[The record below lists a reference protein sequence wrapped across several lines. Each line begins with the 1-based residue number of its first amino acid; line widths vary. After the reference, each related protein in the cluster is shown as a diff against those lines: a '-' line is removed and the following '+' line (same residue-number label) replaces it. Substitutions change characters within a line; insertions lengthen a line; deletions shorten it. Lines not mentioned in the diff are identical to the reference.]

1 MGLLD
6 KVDNLDETQPAKA
19 KPKAAK
25 AVSKAKPKAAK
36 AVAKATP
43 KEKTAKPAKA
53 AKVAKSRDRPEKIR
67 PTGLPE
73 GYELAGNM
81 PRYIGWLINF
91 GWNFG
96 VAIGLLSII
105 STGADSDLTIGWI
118 ASLLM
123 ITLNWLVL
131 PIWTGRNIGEFVS
144 RTKYIN
150 SSGSKPI
157 FIHAILN
164 NSIGFLS
171 LIGLILIMA
180 NFQNISSGGMPWFIA
195 GVVFILFWIINFFF
209 KKNSDFSQGTID
221 LLFSSYLVKHVAT
234 GEETGWLARF
244 ESLGDF
250 GDKWQESSQKR
261 QQKAAAKA
269 RAKESAKTGEDDNAK
284 AEAKAVAKPKAKA
297 KAVAKAKSE
306 ETQSTEEE
314 SED

>member
-6 KVDNLDETQPAKA
+6 KVDNLDEEKPAKA

-43 KEKTAKPAKA
+43 KAKTAKPAKA
-53 AKVAKSRDRPEKIR
+53 AKVAKSRERPDRIR

-73 GYELAGNM
+73 GYELAGKM

-105 STGADSDLTIGWI
+105 STGADSDLTLGWI
-118 ASLLM
+118 GSLLM

-150 SSGSKPI
+150 SSGNKPI

-180 NFQNISSGGMPWFIA
+180 NFQNISSGGMPWFIT

-261 QQKAAAKA
+261 QEKAAAKA
-269 RAKESAKTGEDDNAK
+269 KSKESSNTDSDNK
-284 AEAKAVAKPKAKA
+284 VKPKA
-297 KAVAKAKSE
+297 KAVAKAKPKESESE
-306 ETQSTEEE
+306 EKA

>member
-6 KVDNLDETQPAKA
+6 KVDNLDETKPAKA
-19 KPKAAK
+19 KPKVAK
-25 AVSKAKPKAAK
+25 AVAKAKPKAAK
-36 AVAKATP
+36 AVAKAAP
-43 KEKTAKPAKA
+43 KAAKPAKPSKA
-53 AKVAKSRDRPEKIR
+53 AKAAKAAKATKVEEGPERIR

-91 GWNFG
+91 AWNFG

-105 STGADSDLTIGWI
+105 STGADSDLTIGWL
-118 ASLLM
+118 ASGIM
-123 ITLNWLVL
+123 IILNWLVL

-150 SSGSKPI
+150 SSGNKPI

-171 LIGLILIMA
+171 LIGVMMMMA
-180 NFQNISSGGMPWFIA
+180 NFQDISSGGMPWFIT
-195 GVVFILFWIINFFF
+195 GIVFVIFWIVNFFF

-221 LLFSSYLVKHVAT
+221 LAFSAYLVKHVAT
-234 GEETGWLARF
+234 GDETGWLARF

-250 GDKWQESSQKR
+250 GDKWQERNALR
-261 QQKAAAKA
+261 Q
-269 RAKESAKTGEDDNAK
+269 D
-284 AEAKAVAKPKAKA
+284 KAKA
-297 KAVAKAKSE
+297 KADKKAAEAAEKESDSE
-306 ETQSTEEE
+306 EEAPQEE

>member
-6 KVDNLDETQPAKA
+6 KVDNLDDEKPAAA
-19 KPKAAK
+19 KPKAVA
-25 AVSKAKPKAAK
+25 KAKPKAAK
-36 AVAKATP
+36 AVAKAKPTAAKP
-43 KEKTAKPAKA
+43 AKAAKAAKPAKA
-53 AKVAKSRDRPEKIR
+53 AKVAKSKNKPEKIR

-91 GWNFG
+91 AWNFG

-105 STGADSDLTIGWI
+105 STGADSDLTIGWL
-118 ASLLM
+118 AAGAM
-123 ITLNWLVL
+123 IILNWLVL

-150 SSGSKPI
+150 SSGTKPI

-171 LIGLILIMA
+171 LIGLMMIMA
-180 NFQNISSGGMPWFIA
+180 NFQNISSGGMPWFVT
-195 GVVFILFWIINFFF
+195 GVVFILFWIVNFFF
-209 KKNSDFSQGTID
+209 KRNSDFSQGTID
-221 LLFSSYLVKHVAT
+221 LLFSAYLVKHVST

-250 GDKWQESSQKR
+250 GDKWQERSSQR
-261 QQKAAAKA
+261 QEKAKVKAEKKAAAKA
-269 RAKESAKTGEDDNAK
+269 ESKN
-284 AEAKAVAKPKAKA
+284 
-297 KAVAKAKSE
+297 
-306 ETQSTEEE
+306 TEEE
-314 SED
+314 TEPKSDEEKESESDEKDSEA

>member
-25 AVSKAKPKAAK
+25 AVAKAKPKAAK
-36 AVAKATP
+36 AVAKAAP
-43 KEKTAKPAKA
+43 KSKSPARPAKA
-53 AKVAKSRDRPEKIR
+53 AKAAKAKDKPEKIR
-67 PTGLPE
+67 PSGLPE
-73 GYELAGNM
+73 GYELAGKM

-105 STGADSDLTIGWI
+105 STGADSDLTLGWI
-118 ASLLM
+118 GSLLM

-150 SSGSKPI
+150 SSGNKPI
-157 FIHAILN
+157 FIHAVLN

-171 LIGLILIMA
+171 LIGLILLVA
-180 NFQNISSGGMPWFIA
+180 NFQNISSGGMPYFVT

-209 KKNSDFSQGTID
+209 KRNSDYSQGTID

-250 GDKWQESSQKR
+250 GDKWQQSSAKR
-261 QQKAAAKA
+261 QEKAADKA
-269 RAKESAKTGEDDNAK
+269 SK
-284 AEAKAVAKPKAKA
+284 KAVKA
-297 KAVAKAKSE
+297 KAVEKAKPKKDESNADSSE
-306 ETQSTEEE
+306 SADEK